1 MRAMLTTMLFVFWET
16 ILPEYLWYCE
26 YLWIFRI
33 SLVCWETI
41 VPEYLWYC
49 ESFWIFRISLVCW
62 ETILPIKIFDC
73 TAMSWH
79 FSSFLV
85 PAVTRYGRNKESC
98 IRSTVTRTNCSRKV
112 REIESGSWQG
122 MKGMRAMRAMRAMRV
137 TGMTGHKEETK
148 EKDEEEKEENKEEK
162 ENCCG
167 QAGRVDAVHWTGR
180 TLYKRSSRT

>member
-62 ETILPIKIFDC
+62 ETILPIKIFYC

-112 REIESGSWQG
+112 REIESGSWQRWLG
-122 MKGMRAMRAMRAMRV
+122 WQGWQMIICKRPVPPDDHMQEA
-137 TGMTGHKEETK
+137 
-148 EKDEEEKEENKEEK
+148 
-162 ENCCG
+162 
-167 QAGRVDAVHWTGR
+167 
-180 TLYKRSSRT
+180 RSSKWSFERGQIMIICKAVEVI